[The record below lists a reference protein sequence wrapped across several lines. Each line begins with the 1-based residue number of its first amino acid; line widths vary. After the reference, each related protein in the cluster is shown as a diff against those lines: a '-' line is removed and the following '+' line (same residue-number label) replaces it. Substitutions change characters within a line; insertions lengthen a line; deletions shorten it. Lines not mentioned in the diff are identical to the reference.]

1 MTESSRLRFDLYSWG
16 TLTALLIGTEVYFA
30 FHLAWNLMLVSF
42 LLVYF
47 GAISALA
54 GFYRTWRKSAF
65 GSPPVD
71 NDSVQNSKVRIFRFI
86 VWALLMCIAGSI
98 AAHFAP
104 DKVTFVP
111 GLFLVLFV
119 PIVLIPIRNK
129 RQGERPD
136 HGIGKESHV

>member
-1 MTESSRLRFDLYSWG
+1 MTESSRLRFDLFFWG
-16 TLTALLIGTEVYFA
+16 SLTALLIGTEVYFA
-30 FHLAWNLMLVSF
+30 LHLAWNLMLVSF

-71 NDSVQNSKVRIFRFI
+71 NDSVQNPKVRTFRFI
-86 VWALLMCIAGSI
+86 IWALLMCVAGLI
-98 AAHFAP
+98 TADFAP
-104 DKVTFVP
+104 HKVVFVP

-119 PIVLIPIRNK
+119 PVVPIPIHHK
-129 RQGERPD
+129 RQGEHPD
-136 HGIGKESHV
+136 HKIRNESHV